1 MARARLLNVPWRQR
15 RHHRTGRKVRLDH
28 QPQLRWPARTR
39 RAHASGEPN
48 HGRRGCCCWAHRGRA
63 QARHLTMEKFTLVT
77 GAAAPLMRINID
89 TEVVIP
95 INRLIGHK
103 RGELGRFCF
112 EPWRYT
118 GDGTENPEFVLNQ
131 ARYRAAKI
139 LVAGDNFGCGSSRE
153 HAVWSLA
160 DFGFRCIIAPSF
172 GDIFYWNCFQNGLLP
187 IRLPE

>member
-1 MARARLLNVPWRQR
+1 
-15 RHHRTGRKVRLDH
+15 
-28 QPQLRWPARTR
+28 
-39 RAHASGEPN
+39 
-48 HGRRGCCCWAHRGRA
+48 
-63 QARHLTMEKFTLVT
+63 MEKFTRVT

-172 GDIFYWNCFQNGLLP
+172 GDIFYWNCFQNGVLP
-187 IRLPE
+187 IRLPEEQVKEIAAEIEAAEKPLVTVDLAAQTITTPSGLNIVFATDPSVVTPCWRAMTKSA